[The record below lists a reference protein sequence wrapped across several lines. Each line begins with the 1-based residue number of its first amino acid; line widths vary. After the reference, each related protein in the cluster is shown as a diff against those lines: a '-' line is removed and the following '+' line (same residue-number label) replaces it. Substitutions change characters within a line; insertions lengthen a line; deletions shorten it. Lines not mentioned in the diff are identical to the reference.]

1 MNETGPRPE
10 TRREPGGAS
19 PATGLGAGPLGR
31 LLRLLLELL
40 QTRVELLSSELEAEK
55 LRLFGALVQ
64 MLLALLMA
72 GGALFMFSLALLL
85 LSPEGWR
92 WLSGLVL
99 SVIYAGLAAWAWSGA
114 RAQLSQPSGV
124 FSASAAELARDRAGL
139 ER

>member
-10 TRREPGGAS
+10 SRQEAGGA
-19 PATGLGAGPLGR
+19 AAAAGLAAGPLGR
-31 LLRLLLELL
+31 LARLLLELL

-72 GGALFMFSLALLL
+72 GGALFMFSLAVLL

-99 SVIYAGLAAWAWSGA
+99 TVIYAGLAAWAWSGA
-114 RAQLSQPSGV
+114 RAQLSQPSGL
-124 FSASAAELARDRAGL
+124 FAASAAELARDRAGL